1 MRSSDARPSVT
12 VNARRA
18 RARAGRVAALA
29 IISIAA
35 STADAQTARPAGNA
49 NAQAMQQM
57 QQLASERTQLQA
69 ENAKLKQELDD
80 AKKKLKSLEADKE
93 SLGRKSQG
101 SEAALARLTASNE
114 TLNQSLTQQR
124 ARMDE
129 LVAKFRET
137 LGTLRETETD
147 RTGIKNQL
155 ATRDREFHSC
165 VDKNL
170 ALYKVNLEVLDK
182 LEHQG
187 FWSSAAKVEPF
198 TRLKRTQLENLVDEY
213 RGKAEDQRVESPP
226 KPPPGG

>member
-1 MRSSDARPSVT
+1 

-18 RARAGRVAALA
+18 RACASLIAALA
-29 IISIAA
+29 ISIAA
-35 STADAQTARPAGNA
+35 TTAGAQTARPAGNA

-57 QQLASERTQLQA
+57 QQLASERTQLQT

-80 AKKKLKSLEADKE
+80 AKKKLKSLQADKE

-101 SEAALARLTASNE
+101 SEVALARLTAGNE
-114 TLNQSLTQQR
+114 TLNQNLTQQR

-137 LGTLRETETD
+137 LGTLRDTETD

-155 ATRDREFHSC
+155 AARDRELHSC

-170 ALYKVNLEVLDK
+170 ALYKVNVEVLDR

-187 FWSSAAKVEPF
+187 FWSSVAKAEPF

-213 RGKAEDQRVESPP
+213 RGKADDQRVESPT